1 MIKMMIVLAMMVAS
15 ASSAFAAG
23 KEINIAVKGMV
34 CGFCAQG
41 IEKKFN
47 AEAAVERVTVS
58 LTEKR
63 VSLTL
68 KEGQDISDEK
78 IGKLLKDSGFNVEQV
93 ERK

>member
-1 MIKMMIVLAMMVAS
+1 MKKMMIVLAMVAAS
-15 ASSAFAAG
+15 TSSAFAVG
-23 KEINIAVKGMV
+23 KEVNVTVKGMV

-41 IEKKFN
+41 IEKKFG
-47 AEAAVERVTVS
+47 AEPAVEKVKVS
-58 LTEKR
+58 LKEKR

-78 IGKLLKDSGFNVEQV
+78 IEKNLKDSGFNVEKV